1 MLVETKGLSKRY
13 PGKKENVVS
22 DINLTINPNKT
33 VGIIGDSGS
42 GKSTIGYMLA
52 GLLKPTS
59 GEVYFNDK
67 AIKYPFKG
75 IPRQKIQVLFQ
86 HPEVSFNPK
95 FRLITS
101 LKEPF
106 AFYHFPFSIC
116 ILCDFLQQF
125 GIYDEH
131 IHRFPQELS
140 GGELQRIALA
150 RILLVNPDVI
160 ILDEPTSMLDVISQA
175 QVLNLLKDIQ
185 QKRGLGYL
193 FISHDHNLCKMFCD
207 RIYSL
212 KNGNLIE
219 YLP

>member
-1 MLVETKGLSKRY
+1 MLVEAKGLSKRY

-22 DINLTINPNKT
+22 DVNLTINPRET
-33 VGIIGDSGS
+33 IGIIGDSGS

-59 GEVYFNDK
+59 GEIYYNDK

-86 HPEVSFNPK
+86 HPEISFNPK

-106 AFYHFPFSIC
+106 IFYHMPFSMS
-116 ILCDFLQQF
+116 ILCEFLQQF

-131 IHRFPQELS
+131 IRRFPQELS
-140 GGELQRIALA
+140 GGELQRLALA

-175 QVLNLLKDIQ
+175 QILNILKDLQ
-185 QKRGLGYL
+185 LKRGLGYL
-193 FISHDHNLCKMFCD
+193 FISHDHSLCKIFCD
-207 RIYSL
+207 RIYFL
-212 KNGNLIE
+212 KEKGLIE

>member
-1 MLVETKGLSKRY
+1 MLIEAKGLSKRY

-22 DINLTINPNKT
+22 DVNLTIDPNET

-52 GLLKPTS
+52 GLLKTTS

-106 AFYHFPFSIC
+106 KFYHIPFSVH
-116 ILCDFLQQF
+116 ILDEFLQQF

-131 IHRFPQELS
+131 IRRFPQELS

-150 RILLVNPDVI
+150 RILLVNPNII

-175 QVLNLLKDIQ
+175 QILNILKDL
-185 QKRGLGYL
+185 QKQRGLGYL
-193 FISHDHNLCKMFCD
+193 FISHDCNL
-207 RIYSL
+207 Y
-212 KNGNLIE
+212 
-219 YLP
+219 